1 MLMLVFLIG
10 FDLALKDCVVTVFS
24 GDEFDDELDE
34 DSSCSSSFFWILIG
48 FGRERNVYLCF

>member
-1 MLMLVFLIG
+1 MNLFLFEFDLMLMLVFLIG

-34 DSSCSSSFFWILIG
+34 DSSCSSSFSG
-48 FGRERNVYLCF
+48 F